1 MHFSN
6 DLATSTFR
14 QTTHKSSSTTFD
26 ARNDNNSNNS
36 NLSITVSLHYTNSQ
50 HDGRVSQFI
59 AEVAHLGSLSH
70 RCRGYN
76 NHFSNSKLTQPI
88 IQFTQLLRLLT
99 IFKDLCSGMNL
110 EDSLNRRKETDPI
123 RSDEDSNSVDYNVL
137 EGKKTVMNNLSER
150 NEMLPTKHDFTYD
163 EEMDLPEEQI
173 ESYSW
178 DSDECEF

>member
-1 MHFSN
+1 MSSAITMQRCGISIN
-6 DLATSTFR
+6 SESLVLIYERGLKTRKRRIRISMPQNSSVIETFKALR
-14 QTTHKSSSTTFD
+14 ANERHK
-26 ARNDNNSNNS
+26 
-36 NLSITVSLHYTNSQ
+36 
-50 HDGRVSQFI
+50 QFI
-59 AEVAHLGSLSH
+59 NLIP
-70 RCRGYN
+70 
-76 NHFSNSKLTQPI
+76 K
-88 IQFTQLLRLLT
+88 TQLLRLLT

-137 EGKKTVMNNLSER
+137 EGKKTVMNKLSER